1 MSTITQ
7 ELVRTA
13 AQRWLSYRR
22 GLQHL
27 RDWGRMAP
35 LASIVRVAEH
45 RAAARACVRILRR
58 RLGRRE
64 RRQAARLFSLT
75 IHRPTA

>member
-22 GLQHL
+22 GQLHL
-27 RDWGRMAP
+27 RGMGASAP
-35 LASIVRVAEH
+35 TASLIRLAEH
-45 RAAARACVRILRR
+45 RSAARACVSALRR
-58 RLGRRE
+58 HLPPVE
-64 RRQAARLFSLT
+64 RRQAGRLFSQT
-75 IHRPTA
+75 IHRPTV